1 MDMQDSVR
9 SIAFDLDAE
18 ETLSRAE
25 IRHLVFGV
33 QEGLQGGY
41 SFDRRREQ

>member
-18 ETLSRAE
+18 EALNWAE

-33 QEGLQGGY
+33 QEGLQGGH
-41 SFDRRREQ
+41 SLDRRREK